1 MQFKLGKK
9 LSISLQVMWF
19 LLKVS
24 VGLMALTYIIYRI
37 NEFVN

>member
-9 LSISLQVMWF
+9 LNITLDVMWF

-24 VGLMALTYIIYRI
+24 VGLMVLTYIIYRI
-37 NEFVN
+37 NEFIN